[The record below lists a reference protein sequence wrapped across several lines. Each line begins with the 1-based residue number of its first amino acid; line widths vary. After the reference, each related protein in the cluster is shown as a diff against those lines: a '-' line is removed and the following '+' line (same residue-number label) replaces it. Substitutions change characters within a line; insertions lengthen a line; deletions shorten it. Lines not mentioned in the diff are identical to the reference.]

1 MGNAS
6 NANSA
11 VNANNSGIS
20 KPLRHY
26 EVQILVQITSK
37 IKKGN
42 DGRREGITRSVQV
55 ALLRGLA
62 PGFAG

>member
-20 KPLRHY
+20 KLLRHY

-42 DGRREGITRSVQV
+42 DGGRRE
-55 ALLRGLA
+55 
-62 PGFAG
+62 

>member
-11 VNANNSGIS
+11 ANANNSGIS
-20 KPLRHY
+20 KLLRHY

-42 DGRREGITRSVQV
+42 VGGRRE
-55 ALLRGLA
+55 
-62 PGFAG
+62 

>member
-20 KPLRHY
+20 KLLRHY
-26 EVQILVQITSK
+26 KVQILVQITSK

-42 DGRREGITRSVQV
+42 VGGRRE
-55 ALLRGLA
+55 
-62 PGFAG
+62 